1 MADGALRGSVGGGV
15 PAGVDEAVAE
25 NEPMAAAAAVWN
37 EGVAREEEALRTKV
51 GGGGMAEAIVA
62 FRWG

>member
-1 MADGALRGSVGGGV
+1 
-15 PAGVDEAVAE
+15 
-25 NEPMAAAAAVWN
+25 MAAAAAVWN